1 MTTSPTTLSLAV
13 ADSPATVELDP
24 VSGLPV
30 AIALDLGESRI
41 RAAIVTSLD
50 FSVGGEEVQ
59 NPVGGLEYRQTER
72 LADLRLS
79 SHAIRTLH
87 NGDSVDLELDATI
100 GDLSIVLG
108 YRLYA
113 TSPYLEFS
121 MRVAAPASAVIVRDL
136 SIRIETTP
144 SSGDEILLNAPGNHV
159 RRDLP
164 LRVLADQA
172 LAVSPLGG
180 LEGSSGLILLTAG
193 DITVSVW
200 PNGAS
205 EILDV
210 FAERISD
217 DTALVRA
224 TGLFAGE
231 LGGNNESRIRIAAF
245 DIAAGAMP
253 EIRRRWH
260 AWASRYSLTS
270 PPGKPTWA
278 PAASIFE
285 AQVGAAPYRGGHSNE
300 PYSSVAGITADL
312 DRIQRLGF
320 SVIQL
325 MPRQPYPSYN
335 VHDYWDVNT
344 TYGDVS
350 ELKALVSDCHDRGMT
365 IILDVLLHGVLDKES
380 IDETIAGVVA
390 GPYFDRLDEELRDV
404 FVQTDRDA
412 YLIAWSRHILDFG
425 QAWRDGAPDR
435 NRHEDENPDWFFR
448 DSAGQVTGVYTKA
461 FDARNPAMQRYFR
474 AAMVYLMTEL
484 GIDGFRFDAPTYNYF
499 ANWAPWARARAS
511 ASPLACVALFEDM
524 RDDIKAIHP
533 QALMY
538 TEPSGHLLRRSMDL
552 NYNYDESWLVSALGR
567 AVEPLDHWVR
577 NAAEFMHWHEDRDA
591 FLPVG
596 SLTAHHVD
604 SHDSFWWPDWGSK
617 WRREQFAIE
626 RVQSLTAVLLS
637 LDGPFMMFVGGEAGI
652 EDVLGALN
660 GVRRSHP
667 GFWASPGR
675 FQQQDAQSPDLFW
688 MRRTDGTQILDVL
701 VNLGGESTIEVRAS
715 RLPADGTVLSEIRVS
730 RGSDSLLIEPD
741 GILVCLSTR
750 PK

>member
-1 MTTSPTTLSLAV
+1 MITSSSTLVLAV
-13 ADSPATVELDP
+13 ADSPAEVELDP
-24 VSGLPV
+24 VSGLPLV
-30 AIALDLGESRI
+30 LSLDLGETRI
-41 RAAIVTSLD
+41 RAAIVTTLE
-50 FSVGGEEVQ
+50 FSVGGQEVQ
-59 NPVGGLEYRQTER
+59 NPVGGLEYRETDQV
-72 LADLRLS
+72 ADVRLS
-79 SHAIRTLH
+79 SHEIRTLH
-87 NGDSVDLELDATI
+87 NGDSVDLELDATA
-100 GDLSIVLG
+100 GDLSIVLI

-121 MRVAAPASAVIVRDL
+121 IRAAAPASPVLVRDL
-136 SIRIETTP
+136 SLRIETTP
-144 SSGDEILLNAPGNHV
+144 SSGNEIVLNAPGNHV

-164 LRVLADQA
+164 LGLLGDQA

-180 LEGSSGLILLTAG
+180 LEGSSGLVLLTA
-193 DITVSVW
+193 DAVTVSVW
-200 PNGAS
+200 PNGAG

-210 FAERISD
+210 FAERLSD

-231 LGGNNESRIRIAAF
+231 LGGRNESRIRIATF
-245 DIAAGAMP
+245 DIAAGALP
-253 EIRRRWH
+253 EVRRRWH

-278 PAASIFE
+278 PAASLFE

-300 PYSSVAGITADL
+300 PYTSVAAITADL

-335 VHDYWDVNT
+335 VHDYWDVDT
-344 TYGDVS
+344 TYGDVT
-350 ELKALVSDCHDRGMT
+350 ELKTLVRSCHERGMT

-380 IDETIAGVVA
+380 IDETIEGVVA

-435 NRHEDENPDWFFR
+435 NRHEEENPDWFFR
-448 DSAGQVTGVYTKA
+448 DSTGQVTGVYTKA
-461 FDARNPAMQRYFR
+461 FDARNPSMQRYFR
-474 AAMVYLMTEL
+474 AAMIYLMTEL

-511 ASPLACVALFEDM
+511 ASPLACVPLFEDM

-552 NYNYDESWLVSALGR
+552 NYNYDESWLVSSLGR
-567 AVEPLDHWVR
+567 AVDPLDHWVR
-577 NAAEFMHWHEDRDA
+577 NAAEFMQWHEDRDA

-596 SLTAHHVD
+596 SMTAHHVD
-604 SHDSFWWPDWGSK
+604 SHDSFWWSDWGSK

-626 RVQSLTAVLLS
+626 RVQSLTAAFLA
-637 LDGPFMMFVGGEAGI
+637 LDGPFMMFVGGESGI
-652 EDVLGALN
+652 EEILTALN
-660 GVRRSHP
+660 GVRRTQP
-667 GFWASPGR
+667 GFWDSPGQ
-675 FQQQDAQSPDLFW
+675 FQQQEAQSPDLFW
-688 MRRTDGTQILDVL
+688 MRRTEGTRVLDVL
-701 VNLGGESTIEVRAS
+701 VNLAGEKSIDVPAKYV
-715 RLPADGTVLSEIRVS
+715 PADREMLSETRVS
-730 RGSDSLLIEPD
+730 WAGDTVSIEPD
-741 GILVCLSTR
+741 GILVFTSTR
-750 PK
+750 